1 MRASAIE
8 PDSSPPPRART
19 LRRHR
24 SKLPAPRRPARPQTA
39 MNASAATLLAAAL
52 SATLAA
58 CASAPSARPLDGAR
72 YIVVRHAEKASDDPR
87 DPTLAPAGLARAQRL
102 AARLREEPLRAA
114 YATAYRRTQQT
125 AEPAARGH
133 GLQTIVYEAKLPA
146 AEFAARVRR
155 EQPSGAT
162 LIVGHSNTAPDIA
175 AALCACAVEPM
186 PETEYD
192 RRMIVAIDAQGRA
205 TLRIERDR

>member
-1 MRASAIE
+1 MKTFA
-8 PDSSPPPRART
+8 
-19 LRRHR
+19 
-24 SKLPAPRRPARPQTA
+24 APL
-39 MNASAATLLAAAL
+39 LLAAAL
-52 SATLAA
+52 ATLAA
-58 CASAPSARPLDGAR
+58 CASAPSAPPPGGAR

-87 DPTLAPAGLARAQRL
+87 DPNLAPAGRERAQRL

-125 AEPAARGH
+125 AEPAAREH
-133 GLQTIVYEAKLPA
+133 GLQTIVYDAKLPA
-146 AEFAARVRR
+146 AEFAARVRN

-192 RRMIVAIDAQGRA
+192 RRMIVEIDPQGRA